1 MTKFELLPEFGQG
14 GSQARQILYITSQA
28 EEAKQTSEFFAAR
41 APFLHLQYA
50 GNCREALM
58 MLAPGQDFDILLV
71 NRKIPDCDTFNLIQ
85 EIQQRCT
92 NLPIILIAPEFD
104 EEVAICAS
112 QIGIIDYIFKHEH
125 YLTHLLFSIIRTL
138 KISPLSQTIDS
149 LRSEIDTLNV
159 SLEQKV
165 EARTAEIRAAQNKLQ
180 ATLDA
185 VPDLLFE
192 ADLNGRYFDY
202 HSPRTELL
210 AAPPEQILGKTVS
223 DILPPDAAK
232 VCLQALQD
240 ANKNSHSQGKQ
251 FPLHLPLGTRWFEL
265 SISRKQVEMGQE
277 PRFIVLSRDI
287 TERKIQESQLALAAK
302 VFEQS
307 KEGFV
312 ITDANKKIIKVN
324 QAFTAITGYSETEAL
339 GQNPRILSS
348 GRHNRDFFDAI
359 WETIET
365 ENYWQGRN
373 LESTQGWSR
382 LP

>member
-1 MTKFELLPEFGQG
+1 M
-14 GSQARQILYITSQA
+14 
-28 EEAKQTSEFFAAR
+28 
-41 APFLHLQYA
+41 
-50 GNCREALM
+50 
-58 MLAPGQDFDILLV
+58 
-71 NRKIPDCDTFNLIQ
+71 
-85 EIQQRCT
+85 
-92 NLPIILIAPEFD
+92 
-104 EEVAICAS
+104 
-112 QIGIIDYIFKHEH
+112 
-125 YLTHLLFSIIRTL
+125 
-138 KISPLSQTIDS
+138 
-149 LRSEIDTLNV
+149 
-159 SLEQKV
+159 
-165 EARTAEIRAAQNKLQ
+165 Q

-307 KEGFV
+307 KGFV

-365 ENYWQGRN
+365 ENYWQEKSGIDARMVTLTLN
-373 LESTQGWSR
+373 GFR
-382 LP
+382 LAKCWMQMAKSLITLVFSATSLHIR